1 MKFATKVA
9 GALLA
14 TVMSM
19 PAFAQVPSPN
29 NTSNGGD
36 GGLLVAVWDGT
47 RSIVQ
52 YLGSTISQNSTSVLA
67 GSGAAAI
74 TNNYSLDLTG
84 FNLAT
89 TQYMV
94 FAADNVGAGEQGKQI
109 LVTSLNQQFIAD
121 SLGVA
126 LNDLASITSILGTSY
141 AQAANIIGDYV
152 ANVMNNVDQCNGATV
167 CSGTSLP
174 RYWDRNDVGTALP
187 WSTSAAIG
195 TALEFFSLVAT
206 DQSGGGSL
214 TRYASADGTRVGTW
228 NLSTTGALTY
238 TYPAGTSPVPLPA
251 AAWLLLSGLGGLGVV
266 SRRRKGEAV
275 AA

>member
-19 PAFAQVPSPN
+19 PALAQVPSPN

-52 YLGSTISQNSTSVLA
+52 FLGSTISQNSTSVLA

-94 FAADNVGAGEQGKQI
+94 FAADNVGAGEQGKQ
-109 LVTSLNQQFIAD
+109 LLTTSLSLQYITDTLGGDISIAN
-121 SLGVA
+121 L
-126 LNDLASITSILGTSY
+126 IGTSY
-141 AQAANIIGDYV
+141 AGAANVVGDYV
-152 ANVMNNVDQCNGATV
+152 ANVMNSVDQCNGATI
-167 CSGTSLP
+167 CTGTSLP
-174 RYWDRNDVGTALP
+174 RFWDRLDFNAILP
-187 WSTSAAIG
+187 WSASAAIG
-195 TALEFFSLVAT
+195 TAMEFFSLVAT

-214 TRYASADGTRVGTW
+214 ERYASADGTRVGTW
-228 NLSTTGALTY
+228 NLSTSGALTY

-266 SRRRKGEAV
+266 SRRRKGEA
-275 AA
+275 AKA